1 MVHERA
7 QRLRDATVPERHLV
21 EVHGHERRVLG
32 RRVLEPAGLLLPF
45 PRRHLSGTN
54 TGYASRVNNRA
65 AADGSRSGRAVRPGD
80 VPFYTRCSAGA
91 LRKRVKRQH
100 GVHGDRYAAL
110 GFKSF
115 PFTQAG
121 LLRDCRYT

>member
-45 PRRHLSGTN
+45 PRRHLSGAN
-54 TGYASRVNNRA
+54 TGYALIIARSPTAVLLSARA
-65 AADGSRSGRAVRPGD
+65 GASDGPFRRAVP
-80 VPFYTRCSAGA
+80 S
-91 LRKRVKRQH
+91 
-100 GVHGDRYAAL
+100 
-110 GFKSF
+110 
-115 PFTQAG
+115 G
-121 LLRDCRYT
+121 L